1 MPTATGSVAF
11 LGAARFQGYWD
22 ASQNLGTGSAL
33 DGAFSGT
40 LPALFSTGSSTG
52 GGYSDGRSSLTA
64 SAGLLAGYTAG
75 THNVDGITNWNTNDW
90 CVYSGSAGSSDGT
103 WIKLAFEDT
112 IASILVG
119 DLSSSSFHIGSTDF
133 DKHVIFASGT
143 LHSGTSNFT
152 YDYTTD
158 NLLVTGNL
166 HIADDKRL
174 NFGAANDAYIE
185 YDEDGDDQL
194 VISGSATGMALS
206 GSNINIHAADS
217 FTVQGHPDQP
227 YNLSSLFVGPLSS
240 SAGIRVI
247 GRSTDAEPAALIQGS
262 NSPALEAQGNIV
274 TTGSIDIADDKKLYF
289 GTNRDAYIEYDEDG
303 SDNLILSSSDTQLQG
318 GLILKRATG
327 GKITFKDEDDNIQG
341 QINGSTQDICC
352 LR

>member
-1 MPTATGSVAF
+1 MPTATGRVAF

-64 SAGLLAGYTAG
+64 SAGHYWQVIAAG

-119 DLSSSSFHIGSTDF
+119 DLSSSSFHIGSTNF

-185 YDEDGDDQL
+185 YDEDGKPMTKPEPKP
-194 VISGSATGMALS
+194 VI
-206 GSNINIHAADS
+206 
-217 FTVQGHPDQP
+217 
-227 YNLSSLFVGPLSS
+227 
-240 SAGIRVI
+240 
-247 GRSTDAEPAALIQGS
+247 
-262 NSPALEAQGNIV
+262 
-274 TTGSIDIADDKKLYF
+274 
-289 GTNRDAYIEYDEDG
+289 
-303 SDNLILSSSDTQLQG
+303 
-318 GLILKRATG
+318 
-327 GKITFKDEDDNIQG
+327 
-341 QINGSTQDICC
+341 
-352 LR
+352 